1 MLKLTD
7 QIPVFITDYIHENY
21 STATPDQIQVYKAD
35 LGWLLHISRTDMTT
49 PSYRTFGELIS
60 DSSEPSFS
68 VIRPIV
74 YINRN
79 APLKSEEYCFEIAY
93 AYGNDKYAIRTNLC
107 DTEFTAEELASW
119 IADEYRHLETTEL
132 TFDDDSAV
140 NTFLDNVTEDSYHG
154 TSIIRYMLESRQYPF
169 CFIKCVK
176 WLN

>member
-35 LGWLLHISRTDMTT
+35 LGWLLYISQPDMNR
-49 PSYRTFGELIS
+49 PQFSIFGELIS

-68 VIRPIV
+68 AIRPIV

-93 AYGNDKYAIRTNLC
+93 AYGNDKYALRTNLC
-107 DTEFTAEELASW
+107 DTEFTAKDLADW
-119 IADEYRHLETTEL
+119 ITDEYRHLETTEL

-140 NTFLDNVTEDSYHG
+140 NTFLNNVTEDSYHG
-154 TSIIRYMLESRQYPF
+154 TSIIRDMLESRQYPF
-169 CFIKCVK
+169 CFIKDVK